1 MSVSDSHS
9 SSNSHSNFSN
19 SNFASH
25 SSNDSAAEQGE
36 VTPTHPLS
44 KFDRGIVFFDR
55 ALRSFVPNSNPST
68 RPLPV
73 SSQQLPKL
81 SIDEARHVA
90 GLMRINHTG
99 EVCAQG
105 LYHGQAFTAK
115 DTKVRQAMHH
125 SALEEIDHLV
135 WCETRL
141 HELGSH
147 PSIFS
152 PLWYGMSFGMGAVA
166 GLISD
171 EFSLGFVAETEIQV
185 SEHLQQHISK
195 LPPQDQRSA
204 EILAQM
210 DKEELAH
217 RDKAMQAGASK
228 LPPPVRSG
236 MRLLANVMKGV
247 AYRL

>member
-1 MSVSDSHS
+1 MIDS
-9 SSNSHSNFSN
+9 
-19 SNFASH
+19 
-25 SSNDSAAEQGE
+25 Q
-36 VTPTHPLS
+36 THLS
-44 KFDRGIVFFDR
+44 PIDRGIVLFDR
-55 ALRSFVPNSNPST
+55 AIRSFVPNSNPST

-73 SSQQLPKL
+73 SSDVVPQL
-81 SIDEARHVA
+81 SVEQARHVA

-115 DTKVRQAMHH
+115 DDTVRRAMHH

-141 HELGSH
+141 SELGSH

-152 PLWYGMSFGMGAVA
+152 PLWYGMSFGLGAVA
-166 GLISD
+166 GLVSD
-171 EFSLGFVAETEIQV
+171 NFSLGFVAETEIQV
-185 SEHLQQHISK
+185 SEHLQDHIGQ
-195 LPPQDQRSA
+195 LPPHDQRTA

-210 DKEELAH
+210 DEEELHH
-217 RDKAMQAGASK
+217 RDKALDAGASQ
-228 LPPPVRSG
+228 LPPPVRAG

-247 AYRL
+247 AYHV

>member
-1 MSVSDSHS
+1 MSTNT
-9 SSNSHSNFSN
+9 SNPIALNPI
-19 SNFASH
+19 
-25 SSNDSAAEQGE
+25 D
-36 VTPTHPLS
+36 
-44 KFDRGIVFFDR
+44 KGIVFFDR
-55 ALRSFVPNSNPST
+55 ALRAFVPNSNLST

-73 SSQQLPKL
+73 TSNQLPNL
-81 SIDEARHVA
+81 SVQESRHVA

-115 DTKVRQAMHH
+115 DNAVKRAMHQ

-141 HELGSH
+141 NELGSH

-152 PLWYGMSFGMGAVA
+152 PLWYGMSFGLGAVA
-166 GLISD
+166 GIISD

-185 SEHLQQHISK
+185 SEHLQAHIDQ
-195 LPPQDQRSA
+195 LPQQDQRSA

-210 DKEELAH
+210 DKEELEH
-217 RDKAMQAGASK
+217 RDKAIQAGANT
-228 LPPPVRSG
+228 LPPPIRAG
-236 MRLLANVMKGV
+236 MRMMANVMKGI
-247 AYRL
+247 AYHF